1 MLVSKVKRVTNPF
14 TRKKRRN
21 SGVKRKLSPKQIKFF
36 GSSRQRAALKASRS
50 RKRNGATKKRS
61 TAAKHRRRSNPAQL
75 ITLGFANP
83 QRKGK
88 KNMAAKTKRRRRAT
102 AKNPTTRR
110 RRRRVVNAAPRR
122 RRTHA
127 VKHHRR
133 RRVAVASNPRRR
145 RRVRRNGTRIVVMS
159 PKRRNSRGRRRN
171 PDLFGRSV
179 GFAEMGKAVVAGL
192 VGVTA
197 TKAIPKMLPA
207 QFTSTPLYTFG
218 TSLAVALGCGFLTRR
233 FMPDVASAVTF
244 GGLMQAFSVGLNA
257 FLPSV
262 GSTIGLSGLGDLIG
276 PARFAVPQN
285 PMYPAFA
292 PAPIALPPGHPA
304 AMAAAMGAGAGAGMS
319 GAFRPAF

>member
-1 MLVSKVKRVTNPF
+1 MMVAKVRRVTNPRRAHA
-14 TRKKRRN
+14 RKN
-21 SGVKRKLSPKQIKFF
+21 PKRKLSPKQIKFF
-36 GSSRQRAALKASRS
+36 GSARQRAALKASRT
-50 RKRNGATKKRS
+50 RKRNGAGKKRS
-61 TAAKHRRRSNPAQL
+61 TAAKHRSRSNPAQL

-88 KNMAAKTKRRRRAT
+88 SKMAAKTKRRRRTTAT
-102 AKNPTTRR
+102 RNPTTRR

-122 RRTHA
+122 RRRTTT
-127 VKHHRR
+127 VRHRR
-133 RRVAVASNPRRR
+133 RRVAVASNPHRRR
-145 RRVRRNGTRIVVMS
+145 RARRNGTRIVVMS

-171 PDLFGRSV
+171 PDLFGRQV

-218 TSLAVALGCGFLTRR
+218 TSLAVALGAGWLTRR

-292 PAPIALPPGHPA
+292 PAPIVLPAGHPA
-304 AMAAAMGAGAGAGMS
+304 AMAGIGMN
-319 GAFRPAF
+319 GAFRSAF